1 MIDIRLIRENS
12 EAVRANCVRRGFPID
27 IDGLLKLDA
36 DARQLGQEAEA
47 LRAERNRLSKECA
60 KDPSARDKVKQLKEV
75 LASKEEMLGKIQE
88 KIRQVVI
95 RMPNMLAPDVP
106 DGLDDSGNVE
116 IRKVGE
122 IPSFDFKIRDHQELG
137 ELLDILDIPRGAKV
151 AATGFYYWKGKGA
164 MLAQALYFWVQRVLS
179 NAASRCS

>member
-1 MIDIRLIRENS
+1 M
-12 EAVRANCVRRGFPID
+12 
-27 IDGLLKLDA
+27 
-36 DARQLGQEAEA
+36 
-47 LRAERNRLSKECA
+47 
-60 KDPSARDKVKQLKEV
+60 

-164 MLAQALYFWVQRVLS
+164 MLAQALYF
-179 NAASRCS
+179 